1 VLISAELMH
10 VPTCMLA
17 LLLGHLH
24 KRIKNIIIWEL
35 NVHTVNRVELS
46 AYLSE
51 HIGDLALHGGKCHDH
66 QSLLVPVLQM
76 QLELMN
82 YNGPED
88 HIKINKLRI
97 TLKT

>member
-1 VLISAELMH
+1 
-10 VPTCMLA
+10 MLA

-24 KRIKNIIIWEL
+24 KRIKTLIIWEL
-35 NVHTVNRVELS
+35 NVHAANRVELS

-51 HIGDLALHGGKCHDH
+51 YIGDLALHGGKCHDR

-82 YNGPED
+82 YNDPED
-88 HIKINKLRI
+88 QIKINKLRI
-97 TLKT
+97 TLET

>member
-1 VLISAELMH
+1 MCRHVCWHCCLDIYISGLKI
-10 VPTCMLA
+10 L
-17 LLLGHLH
+17 
-24 KRIKNIIIWEL
+24 IIWEL

-51 HIGDLALHGGKCHDH
+51 YIEDLALHGGKCHDR
-66 QSLLVPVLQM
+66 QSLLVPLLQM